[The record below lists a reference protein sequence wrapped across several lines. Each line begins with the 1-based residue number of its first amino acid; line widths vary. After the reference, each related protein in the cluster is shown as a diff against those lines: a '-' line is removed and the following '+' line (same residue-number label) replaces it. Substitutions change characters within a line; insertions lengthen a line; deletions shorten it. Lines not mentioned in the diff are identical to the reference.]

1 MRERF
6 GFAIVSAIVLGP
18 LVYFGNSA
26 AAPATTLASSYDLS
40 IPSIGLVVPIIEV
53 GTTAENAIDVPANSA
68 AGHWIGSANPG
79 NPGTVFIDGHVD
91 GVFAKLGAVAIGQTI
106 GIHQNET
113 TYHYRIVSKEVTPLA
128 TTDMR
133 QVLGGAR
140 STSESLSIMT
150 CAGTYVPS
158 QGTYDHRLTVY
169 AVRDN

>member
-26 AAPATTLASSYDLS
+26 AAPAPSLASSYDLS
-40 IPSIGLVVPIIEV
+40 IPSIGLVVPIVEV
-53 GTTAENAIDVPANSA
+53 GTTSTNAIDVPASGA

-79 NPGTVFIDGHVD
+79 HPGTVFIDGHVD
-91 GVFAKLGAVAIGQTI
+91 GVFAKLGTVAVGQTI
-106 GIHQNET
+106 GIYQNDT
-113 TYHYRIVSKEVTPLA
+113 TYRYRVTAKEVTPLA

-133 QVLGGAR
+133 HVLSAVD
-140 STSESLSIMT
+140 SANESLSIMT

-158 QGTYDHRLTVY
+158 EGTYDHRLTVY

>member
-26 AAPATTLASSYDLS
+26 AAPAPNLASSYDLS
-40 IPSIGLVVPIIEV
+40 IPSIGLVVPIVEV
-53 GTTAENAIDVPANSA
+53 GITADNAIDVPASGA
-68 AGHWIGSANPG
+68 AGHWIGSADPG
-79 NPGTVFIDGHVD
+79 NPGTIFIDGHVD

-106 GIHQNET
+106 GIYQNNT
-113 TYHYRIVSKEVTPLA
+113 TYRYRVVTKEVTPLA
-128 TTDMR
+128 STDMR
-133 QVLGGAR
+133 HVLGTVDSA
-140 STSESLSIMT
+140 SESLSIMT

-158 QGTYDHRLTVY
+158 QNTYDHRLTVY